1 MRVAILA
8 AAALLLLT
16 SCSTLQADPIPAE
29 YRKPE
34 LRYFV
39 ENHGLDRR
47 HLDRLIAMELRHR
60 GLDALP
66 APPRTRRDDFEILV
80 TYEDRW
86 TWNFDN
92 YLTHMRIDVRDAK
105 TNVLIATG
113 SADRS
118 GFSRRPPRDV
128 IRSIVAEML
137 R

>member
-1 MRVAILA
+1 VRDAILV

-29 YRKPE
+29 FRRPE

-86 TWNFDN
+86 TWDWST

-105 TNVLIATG
+105 TNVLIASG
-113 SADRS
+113 SAYRS
-118 GFSRRPPRDV
+118 GYSRRPPRSV
-128 IRSIVAEML
+128 IRSIVEELL